1 MEGRMIDHGSSS
13 AIPGLPADGWR
24 TSSRCGPNGGN
35 CVEVNAGGSGIVGV
49 RDTKPAD
56 SPVLVFG
63 TTGWRCFV
71 TAATGGMLRS

>member
-1 MEGRMIDHGSSS
+1 MIDQGAIS

-24 TSSRCGPNGGN
+24 ISSRCGPNGGN
-35 CVEVNAGGSGIVGV
+35 CVEVNAGGGAGIVGV

-63 TTGWRCFV
+63 SAGWRSFV
-71 TAATGGMLRS
+71 TAATGGMLRP